1 MINGFRDYKLI
12 KVVTVK
18 KEVSRLISMTSF
30 LFIRKVINIEYLVFI
45 IDATFMYL
53 LYRRMRRVMINGRI
67 RSRKYNPVM
76 KKRRK

>member
-1 MINGFRDYKLI
+1 
-12 KVVTVK
+12 
-18 KEVSRLISMTSF
+18 MTSF

-45 IDATFMYL
+45 IDATVMYF